1 MGAARYVGRVGGLAV
16 ALGVGTAIVTG
27 QGVASA
33 QTDSASS
40 PSGSSAASTSADPG
54 PAKPARPK
62 LRLKLPRLSDLAGVA
77 AGSSDS
83 PPPRPAARRNT
94 AGKPVAAIAIPK
106 SAVVATS
113 VVRKAEATAAQWL
126 SSPRV
131 AAGRAPKPLGQAL
144 GNGRPT
150 LLSRVA
156 ATVAPD
162 STAVVSQR
170 VSNSVTDVAADVL
183 KPFLGTKPTSPPAD
197 SPAPWVLLAA
207 ARRELTSDRITYAP
221 TVGVY
226 QGVITG
232 VNQASDPALTSSSN
246 LPLTY
251 TVVSTPSGGGKVD
264 LDKTTGN
271 FTYLPYATGSNT
283 DGSPQFAT
291 SEQFK
296 VLVAETTPFDAAL
309 EGIPLVGDLVPPV
322 LVQIHQVPILGDV
335 LSPLIGRSD
344 VIPVTVDDAAL
355 AQGYQA
361 PIAFTTKIISFDG
374 TPISVNFFP
383 ALGLAAGKTAP
394 TILNGP
400 SLATAGY
407 TDPSQETTV
416 FGLVPGLK
424 QLRAAGY
431 DVVTWDPRGEYASG
445 GVLQLDSPDYEAKDV
460 SAIITWVA
468 GQPETALESVPQGQ
482 PADPLIGMVG
492 GSYGGGIQL
501 TSAGIDP
508 RIDAIAPGIAWNS
521 LNTALYPQHA
531 FKTSFASLLLLSLVV
546 SGSRI
551 DPTIYSGIATGALLG
566 FLTPAQQ
573 DFLAAASP
581 DNVVQ
586 NIDIP
591 TLFLQGT
598 VDVLFPLQQ
607 AVANATVIE
616 QQPGVPVKMF
626 WYCGGHGQCL
636 DPVDQTKQTAVLA
649 QATLAWMNTYV
660 KDKGKTESDGVPNFQ
675 WVDQNGD
682 LYSSAYLPT
691 DGSALYAGSTPIT
704 ASRSGQ
710 MILPVA
716 PLLGGSGPQTKATF
730 PVSLA
735 TASKAINAVNV
746 EVQAPEGDANT
757 YVVGAPTVTL
767 TYSGVGTSRD
777 LYAQL
782 VDTQTGRV
790 VGNILSPIPVVLD
803 GKTRTVSVPME
814 DIAYTM
820 EPGDTLTLQIVGTAT
835 PYEDF
840 TSYGV
845 VDISQVG
852 ITLPTANPQN
862 VTFEES
868 LASDQAPAPSG
879 GLLGI

>member
-1 MGAARYVGRVGGLAV
+1 MGAAGCVGRVGGLAV
-16 ALGVGTAIVTG
+16 ALGVGTAILAG
-27 QGVASA
+27 AGVASA
-33 QTDSASS
+33 ETDAPPTPSGPPATS
-40 PSGSSAASTSADPG
+40 PSADTGPG
-54 PAKPARPK
+54 KPARPK
-62 LRLKLPRLSDLAGVA
+62 LRLKLPRLTDLAGSVA
-77 AGSSDS
+77 ASDDS
-83 PPPRPAARRNT
+83 PAPRVAARRS
-94 AGKPVAAIAIPK
+94 AVGKAVTDIAIPK
-106 SAVVATS
+106 NTVVANS
-113 VVRKAEATAAQWL
+113 VVRRAEATAAHWL

-131 AAGRAPKPLGQAL
+131 AAGRAPKPVGRML
-144 GNGRPT
+144 GNRST
-150 LLSRVA
+150 LTPRV
-156 ATVAPD
+156 ATVASD
-162 STAVVSQR
+162 SSGGAPERLSVAVANV
-170 VSNSVTDVAADVL
+170 VTDTL
-183 KPFLGTKPTSPPAD
+183 KPFLGAGPTAPPAD

-207 ARRELTSDRITYAP
+207 ARRELSTDQITYAP
-221 TVGVY
+221 KVGVY

-232 VNQASDPALTSSSN
+232 VNQAPDPALSSRN

-264 LDKTTGN
+264 VDKTTGD
-271 FTYLPYATGSNT
+271 FTYLPYSSGLNP
-283 DGSPQFAT
+283 DGSQQFAT

-309 EGIPLVGDLVPPV
+309 EGIPLVGDLVQPV
-322 LVQIHQVPILGDV
+322 LVRIHQVPILGDA
-335 LSPLIGRSD
+335 LAPLIGRSE
-344 VIPVTVDDAAL
+344 VIPVTVGDAAL
-355 AQGYQA
+355 AEGYRA
-361 PIAFTTKIISFDG
+361 SIAFTTKIISFDG

-407 TDPSQETTV
+407 TQPQQETTV

-424 QLRAAGY
+424 QLRAGGY
-431 DVVTWDPRGEYASG
+431 DVVTWDPRGEFASG

-468 GQPETALESVPQGQ
+468 GQPETALEDVPQGQ
-482 PADPLIGMVG
+482 PPDPLIGMVG

-531 FKTSFASLLLLSLVV
+531 FKTSFASLLLLSLVA

-551 DPTIYSGIATGALLG
+551 DPTIYSGILTGALLG

-586 NIDIP
+586 NIDVP

-616 QQPGVPVKMF
+616 KQQGVPVKMF

-660 KDKGKTESDGVPNFQ
+660 RDKGKTESDGVPNFQ

-691 DGSALYAGSTPIT
+691 ARSTLYSGSTPIT
-704 ASRSGQ
+704 ASRTGH
-710 MILPVA
+710 MILAVA
-716 PLLGGSGPQTKATF
+716 PLLGGSGPQTQAKF

-735 TASKAINAVNV
+735 TASKAVNAVNV

-845 VDISQVG
+845 VDITQVG
-852 ITLPTANPQN
+852 VTLPTANPN
-862 VTFEES
+862 YVTYEES